1 MIAALP
7 GPQGTRLTLFNARF
21 NVRHASGEVERRIL
35 ESKDECRCVLRDQFG
50 IALSEQDL
58 ETALAN
64 VEQRGTRGPP
74 HPFFA

>member
-7 GPQGTRLTLFNARF
+7 GPQGTRLTLFNGRF
-21 NVRHASGEVERRIL
+21 NVRQSAGAVERRIL
-35 ESKDECRCVLRDQFG
+35 ESKDDYRTVLRDQFG
-50 IALSEQDL
+50 IALSDQEL

-64 VEQRGTRGPP
+64 VERRGTRRPS